1 MNNQEAVC
9 RKIGVIVGFVL
20 NICVTLVL
28 TLVKVISKESKTI
41 SKDFEAIDNQG
52 TVNRVSI
59 DEPAVNEAELKET
72 AEEIKELTSGSEVG
86 EVANNEADDEISRLK
101 EEMARLQKS
110 LELAEQKVGK

>member
-1 MNNQEAVC
+1 MNNQEAIC

-28 TLVKVISKESKTI
+28 TLVKVVSKESKTVA
-41 SKDFEAIDNQG
+41 KDFETIDNG
-52 TVNRVSI
+52 
-59 DEPAVNEAELKET
+59 EAVKTTQVVEEAELKET
-72 AEEIKELTSGSEVG
+72 AEEIKELVSD
-86 EVANNEADDEISRLK
+86 EADSNDEISRLK

>member
-1 MNNQEAVC
+1 MNNQEVIC

-28 TLVKVISKESKTI
+28 TLVKVVSKESKTI
-41 SKDFEAIDNQG
+41 AKDFEAIDNG
-52 TVNRVSI
+52 
-59 DEPAVNEAELKET
+59 EAVKTAPVVEEVPEVT
-72 AEEIKELTSGSEVG
+72 AEEIKELVDG
-86 EVANNEADDEISRLK
+86 EVTSNETDEVARIK

>member
-1 MNNQEAVC
+1 MNNQEAIC

-28 TLVKVISKESKTI
+28 TLVKVVSKESKTI
-41 SKDFEAIDNQG
+41 AKDFEAIDNG
-52 TVNRVSI
+52 
-59 DEPAVNEAELKET
+59 EAVKTTQVVEEAELKET
-72 AEEIKELTSGSEVG
+72 VEEIKELVG
-86 EVANNEADDEISRLK
+86 GEADSNDEISRLK

>member
-1 MNNQEAVC
+1 MNNQEAIC

-28 TLVKVISKESKTI
+28 TLVKVVSKESKTI
-41 SKDFEAIDNQG
+41 AKDFEAIDNG
-52 TVNRVSI
+52 EAAKTT
-59 DEPAVNEAELKET
+59 PAIQEAELKET
-72 AEEIKELTSGSEVG
+72 TEEIKELVGDEVT
-86 EVANNEADDEISRLK
+86 NNEVNEVDRIK

>member
-1 MNNQEAVC
+1 MNNQEAIC

-28 TLVKVISKESKTI
+28 TLVKVVSKESKTI
-41 SKDFEAIDNQG
+41 AKDFEAIDNG
-52 TVNRVSI
+52 EAVKTT
-59 DEPAVNEAELKET
+59 PAVEEAELKET
-72 AEEIKELTSGSEVG
+72 AEEIKELVNDKP
-86 EVANNEADDEISRLK
+86 VNADDEVARIR

>member
-1 MNNQEAVC
+1 MNNQEAIC

-28 TLVKVISKESKTI
+28 TLVKVVSKESKTI
-41 SKDFEAIDNQG
+41 AKDFEAIDNG
-52 TVNRVSI
+52 
-59 DEPAVNEAELKET
+59 EAVKTTQVVEEAELKET
-72 AEEIKELTSGSEVG
+72 AEEIKELVSG
-86 EVANNEADDEISRLK
+86 EVDSNDEISRLK

>member
-28 TLVKVISKESKTI
+28 TLIKVISKESKTI
-41 SKDFEAIDNQG
+41 SKDFEAIDNQEIVKA
-52 TVNRVSI
+52 TPVV
-59 DEPAVNEAELKET
+59 EETELKET
-72 AEEIKELTSGSEVG
+72 AEEIKELVGSE
-86 EVANNEADDEISRLK
+86 ADNVDEISRLK

>member
-1 MNNQEAVC
+1 MNNQEAIC

-41 SKDFEAIDNQG
+41 SKDFEAIDNQEIVKA
-52 TVNRVSI
+52 TPVV
-59 DEPAVNEAELKET
+59 EETELKET
-72 AEEIKELTSGSEVG
+72 VEEIKELVSD
-86 EVANNEADDEISRLK
+86 EADSNDEVSRLK

-110 LELAEQKVGK
+110 LELAEQKVDK

>member
-1 MNNQEAVC
+1 MNNQEAIC

-28 TLVKVISKESKTI
+28 TLVKVVSKESKTI
-41 SKDFEAIDNQG
+41 AKDFEAIDNG
-52 TVNRVSI
+52 
-59 DEPAVNEAELKET
+59 EAVKTTPVVEEAPEET
-72 AEEIKELTSGSEVG
+72 AEEIKELVG
-86 EVANNEADDEISRLK
+86 GEAVSSEADDEISRIK

>member
-1 MNNQEAVC
+1 MNNQEAIC

-28 TLVKVISKESKTI
+28 TLVKVVSKESKTI
-41 SKDFEAIDNQG
+41 AKDFEAIDNG
-52 TVNRVSI
+52 EAIKTI
-59 DEPAVNEAELKET
+59 PAVEEAELKET
-72 AEEIKELTSGSEVG
+72 AEEIKELTSDSEV
-86 EVANNEADDEISRLK
+86 DEISRLK

>member
-1 MNNQEAVC
+1 MNNQEAIC

-41 SKDFEAIDNQG
+41 SKDFEAIDNQEI
-52 TVNRVSI
+52 VKAI
-59 DEPAVNEAELKET
+59 PAVEEAELKET
-72 AEEIKELTSGSEVG
+72 AEEIKELVDG
-86 EVANNEADDEISRLK
+86 EADSNDEISRLK

>member
-1 MNNQEAVC
+1 MNNQEAIC

-28 TLVKVISKESKTI
+28 TLVKVVSKESKTI
-41 SKDFEAIDNQG
+41 AKDFEAIDNG
-52 TVNRVSI
+52 EAVKTT
-59 DEPAVNEAELKET
+59 PAVEEAELKET
-72 AEEIKELTSGSEVG
+72 AEEIKELVSG
-86 EVANNEADDEISRLK
+86 EAGSNDEISRLK

>member
-1 MNNQEAVC
+1 MNNQEAIC

-41 SKDFEAIDNQG
+41 AKDFEAIDNG
-52 TVNRVSI
+52 
-59 DEPAVNEAELKET
+59 EAVKTTQVVEEAELKET
-72 AEEIKELTSGSEVG
+72 AEEIKELVG
-86 EVANNEADDEISRLK
+86 GEADSNDEISRLK

>member
-1 MNNQEAVC
+1 MNNQEAIC

-28 TLVKVISKESKTI
+28 TLVKVVSKESKTI
-41 SKDFEAIDNQG
+41 AKDFEAIDNQE
-52 TVNRVSI
+52 TINEVPS
-59 DEPAVNEAELKET
+59 AVETEDLKET
-72 AEEIKELTSGSEVG
+72 SEEIKELVG
-86 EVANNEADDEISRLK
+86 GEADSNDEISRIK

>member
-41 SKDFEAIDNQG
+41 SKDFEAIDNQSAS
-52 TVNRVSI
+52 VA
-59 DEPAVNEAELKET
+59 EPIANEAELKET
-72 AEEIKELTSGSEVG
+72 AEEIKELVSG
-86 EVANNEADDEISRLK
+86 EADSNDEISCLK

>member
-1 MNNQEAVC
+1 MNNQEAIC

-28 TLVKVISKESKTI
+28 TLVKVVSKESKTI
-41 SKDFEAIDNQG
+41 AKDFEAIDNG
-52 TVNRVSI
+52 
-59 DEPAVNEAELKET
+59 EAVKTTQVVEKAELKET
-72 AEEIKELTSGSEVG
+72 AEEIKELVG
-86 EVANNEADDEISRLK
+86 GEADSNDEISRLK

>member
-1 MNNQEAVC
+1 MNNQEAIC

-28 TLVKVISKESKTI
+28 TLVKVVSKESKTI
-41 SKDFEAIDNQG
+41 AKDFEAIDNG
-52 TVNRVSI
+52 
-59 DEPAVNEAELKET
+59 EAVKTTQVVEEVELKET
-72 AEEIKELTSGSEVG
+72 AEEIKELVSG
-86 EVANNEADDEISRLK
+86 EADSNDEISRLK

>member
-1 MNNQEAVC
+1 MNNQEAIC

-28 TLVKVISKESKTI
+28 TLVKVVSKESKTI
-41 SKDFEAIDNQG
+41 AKDFEAIDNEEAVK
-52 TVNRVSI
+52 TT
-59 DEPAVNEAELKET
+59 PAVEEAELKET
-72 AEEIKELTSGSEVG
+72 AEEIKELVG
-86 EVANNEADDEISRLK
+86 GEADSNDEISRLK

>member
-1 MNNQEAVC
+1 MNNQEAIC

-28 TLVKVISKESKTI
+28 TLVKVVSKESKTI
-41 SKDFEAIDNQG
+41 AKDFEAIDNG
-52 TVNRVSI
+52 EAVKAA
-59 DEPAVNEAELKET
+59 PAVQEAELKET
-72 AEEIKELTSGSEVG
+72 AEEIKELVGSETTG
-86 EVANNEADDEISRLK
+86 NEVEVSEIDRIK

>member
-1 MNNQEAVC
+1 MNNQEAIC
-9 RKIGVIVGFVL
+9 RKIGVIVGFLL

-41 SKDFEAIDNQG
+41 AKDFEAIDNG
-52 TVNRVSI
+52 
-59 DEPAVNEAELKET
+59 EAVKTTQVVEEAELKET
-72 AEEIKELTSGSEVG
+72 AEEIKELVG
-86 EVANNEADDEISRLK
+86 GEADSNDEISRLK

>member
-1 MNNQEAVC
+1 MNNQEAIC

-28 TLVKVISKESKTI
+28 TFVKVISKESKTI
-41 SKDFEAIDNQG
+41 SKDFEAIDNQA
-52 TVNRVSI
+52 TPVT
-59 DEPAVNEAELKET
+59 EPIANEAEELKET
-72 AEEIKELTSGSEVG
+72 AEEIKELVGGEASNEVSEV
-86 EVANNEADDEISRLK
+86 DRLK

>member
-1 MNNQEAVC
+1 MNNQEAIC

-28 TLVKVISKESKTI
+28 TLVKVVSKESKTI
-41 SKDFEAIDNQG
+41 AKDFEAIDNG
-52 TVNRVSI
+52 
-59 DEPAVNEAELKET
+59 EAVKTTQVVEEAELKET
-72 AEEIKELTSGSEVG
+72 AEEIKELVSGK
-86 EVANNEADDEISRLK
+86 ADNNDEISRLK

>member
-1 MNNQEAVC
+1 MNNQEAIC

-41 SKDFEAIDNQG
+41 AKDFEAIDNG
-52 TVNRVSI
+52 EAVKTT
-59 DEPAVNEAELKET
+59 PAVEEAELKET
-72 AEEIKELTSGSEVG
+72 AEEIKELVG
-86 EVANNEADDEISRLK
+86 GEADSNDEISRLK

>member
-52 TVNRVSI
+52 TVNKVPLVVE
-59 DEPAVNEAELKET
+59 DEELKET
-72 AEEIKELTSGSEVG
+72 AEEIKELVSG
-86 EVANNEADDEISRLK
+86 EADSNDEISRLK

>member
-41 SKDFEAIDNQG
+41 SKDFEAIDNQSA
-52 TVNRVSI
+52 SI
-59 DEPAVNEAELKET
+59 AEPIANEVELKET
-72 AEEIKELTSGSEVG
+72 AEEIKELVSG
-86 EVANNEADDEISRLK
+86 EADSNDEISLLK
-101 EEMARLQKS
+101 EEMARIQKS

>member
-1 MNNQEAVC
+1 MNNQEAIC

-41 SKDFEAIDNQG
+41 SKDFEAIDNQA
-52 TVNRVSI
+52 TPVTESI
-59 DEPAVNEAELKET
+59 ANEAELKET
-72 AEEIKELTSGSEVG
+72 AEEIKELTSDSEV
-86 EVANNEADDEISRLK
+86 DEISRIK

>member
-52 TVNRVSI
+52 TVNKVPSVVE
-59 DEPAVNEAELKET
+59 DEELKET
-72 AEEIKELTSGSEVG
+72 AEEIKELVGGEAANSE
-86 EVANNEADDEISRLK
+86 ADEISRLK

>member
-1 MNNQEAVC
+1 MNNQEAIC

-28 TLVKVISKESKTI
+28 TLVKVVSKESKTI
-41 SKDFEAIDNQG
+41 AKDFEAIDNG
-52 TVNRVSI
+52 EAVKTT
-59 DEPAVNEAELKET
+59 PAIQEAELKET
-72 AEEIKELTSGSEVG
+72 AEEIKELVGDEVASNEVSEV
-86 EVANNEADDEISRLK
+86 DRIK

>member
-1 MNNQEAVC
+1 MNNQEAIC

-28 TLVKVISKESKTI
+28 TLVKVVSKESKTI
-41 SKDFEAIDNQG
+41 AKDFEAIDNG
-52 TVNRVSI
+52 EAVKTT
-59 DEPAVNEAELKET
+59 PAVEEAELKET
-72 AEEIKELTSGSEVG
+72 AEEIKELVDG
-86 EVANNEADDEISRLK
+86 EADSNDEISHLK

>member
-1 MNNQEAVC
+1 MNNQEAIC

-28 TLVKVISKESKTI
+28 TLVKVVSKESKTI
-41 SKDFEAIDNQG
+41 AKDFEAIDNG
-52 TVNRVSI
+52 
-59 DEPAVNEAELKET
+59 EAVKTTPVVQEAELKET
-72 AEEIKELTSGSEVG
+72 AGEIKELVSGETTGNEVEVSEV
-86 EVANNEADDEISRLK
+86 DRIK

>member
-1 MNNQEAVC
+1 MNNQETIC

-28 TLVKVISKESKTI
+28 TLVKVVSKESKTI
-41 SKDFEAIDNQG
+41 AKDFEAIDNG
-52 TVNRVSI
+52 EAVKTT
-59 DEPAVNEAELKET
+59 PAVEEAELKET
-72 AEEIKELTSGSEVG
+72 AEEIKELVDG
-86 EVANNEADDEISRLK
+86 EADSNDEISRLK

>member
-1 MNNQEAVC
+1 MNNQEAIC

-28 TLVKVISKESKTI
+28 TLVKVVSKESKTI
-41 SKDFEAIDNQG
+41 AKDFEAIDNG
-52 TVNRVSI
+52 
-59 DEPAVNEAELKET
+59 EAVKTTQVVEEAELKET
-72 AEEIKELTSGSEVG
+72 AEEIKELVG
-86 EVANNEADDEISRLK
+86 GEADSNDEISRLK

>member
-1 MNNQEAVC
+1 MNNQEAIC

-28 TLVKVISKESKTI
+28 TLVKVVSKESKTI
-41 SKDFEAIDNQG
+41 AKDFEAIDNQE
-52 TVNRVSI
+52 TINEVPS
-59 DEPAVNEAELKET
+59 AVETEDFKET
-72 AEEIKELTSGSEVG
+72 AEEIKELVSG
-86 EVANNEADDEISRLK
+86 EVDSNDEISRLK

>member
-28 TLVKVISKESKTI
+28 TLVKVVSKESKTI
-41 SKDFEAIDNQG
+41 AKDFEAIDNG
-52 TVNRVSI
+52 
-59 DEPAVNEAELKET
+59 EAVKTTQVVEEAELKET
-72 AEEIKELTSGSEVG
+72 AEEIKELVGSEVVSN
-86 EVANNEADDEISRLK
+86 EVSEVDRIK

-110 LELAEQKVGK
+110 LELAEQKVVK

>member
-41 SKDFEAIDNQG
+41 SKDFEAIDNQA
-52 TVNRVSI
+52 TPVT
-59 DEPAVNEAELKET
+59 EPIANEAKELKET
-72 AEEIKELTSGSEVG
+72 AEEIKELVG
-86 EVANNEADDEISRLK
+86 GEAVSSEADDEISRIK

-110 LELAEQKVGK
+110 LELAEQKVNK